1 MTQAKDPNEIASL
14 RAKAPDFKE
23 SMEIG
28 RDWDS
33 EWKNMWPHEAD
44 APGFKRTML
53 DFYEVRGEYAF
64 SRTQKLPNLS

>member
-1 MTQAKDPNEIASL
+1 VTQSSIPDEIMTL

-33 EWKNMWPHEAD
+33 EWKNMWPREAD
-44 APGFKRTML
+44 VPSFRQMML
-53 DFYEVRGEYAF
+53 DFYQVCLDFTEETMQA
-64 SRTQKLPNLS
+64 